1 MGGRINQRVDQVP
14 TGDITSVVAGDGLSG
29 GGSAGAVSL
38 AMDVNE
44 LSVVTA
50 VAADYIAIEDIGDN
64 STKKALISDIV
75 SLGDI
80 TAIVTAAASG
90 LSGGATSGDVT
101 LTLNLAGLTA
111 AQAFGADGAGVDV
124 TLHSATAGDYMLWDA
139 SEEKLILEGTNGAT
153 ALDVTDGNVV
163 VADGTLSVGGA
174 AVAGWADGNIVLAT
188 SVFT

>member
-50 VAADYIAIEDIGDN
+50 VGADYIAIEDIGDN

-124 TLHSATAGDYMLWDA
+124 TLHSATAGDYMMWDA
-139 SEEKLILEGTNGAT
+139 SDEKLIIEGTNGAT
-153 ALDVTDGNVV
+153 ALDVTDGNAVI
-163 VADGTLSVGGA
+163 ADGTLSLGGA
-174 AVAGWADGNIVLAT
+174 AAAGWADGNIVLAA

>member
-124 TLHSATAGDYMLWDA
+124 TLHSATAGDYMMWDA
-139 SEEKLILEGTNGAT
+139 SDEKLIIEGTNGAT
-153 ALDVTDGNVV
+153 ALDVTDGNAVI
-163 VADGTLSVGGA
+163 ADGTLSVGGA

>member
-38 AMDVNE
+38 ALDVNE
-44 LSVVTA
+44 LTGATA

-124 TLHSATAGDYMLWDA
+124 TLHSATAGDYMMWDA
-139 SEEKLILEGTNGAT
+139 SDEKLIIEGTNGAT
-153 ALDVTDGNVV
+153 ALDVTDGNAVI
-163 VADGTLSVGGA
+163 ADGTLSLGGA
-174 AVAGWADGNIVLAT
+174 AAAGWADGNIVLAA

>member
-29 GGSAGAVSL
+29 GGAAGAVSL

-101 LTLNLAGLTA
+101 LTLNLAGVTA

-124 TLHSATAGDYMLWDA
+124 TLHSTTAGDYAMFDA
-139 SEEKLILEGTNGAT
+139 SAAQWILEGTNSTT
-153 ALDVTDGNVV
+153 ALDVSDGNVV
-163 VADGTLSVGGA
+163 IGDGTLSVGGA
-174 AVAGWADGNIVLAT
+174 AVAGWADGNIVLAA

>member
-50 VAADYIAIEDIGDN
+50 VAADYLAIEDIGDN
-64 STKKALISDIV
+64 STKKALLSDIV

-124 TLHSATAGDYMLWDA
+124 TLHSATAGDYMMWDA
-139 SEEKLILEGTNGAT
+139 SDEKLIIEGTNGAT
-153 ALDVTDGNVV
+153 ALDVTDGNAVI
-163 VADGTLSVGGA
+163 ADGTLSLGGA
-174 AVAGWADGNIVLAT
+174 AAAGWADGNIVLAA

>member
-29 GGSAGAVSL
+29 GGAAGAVSL
-38 AMDVNE
+38 ALDVNE
-44 LSVVTA
+44 LTVATA

-124 TLHSATAGDYMLWDA
+124 TLHSATAGDYMMWDA
-139 SEEKLILEGTNGAT
+139 SDEKLIIEGTNGAT
-153 ALDVTDGNVV
+153 ALDVTDGNAVI
-163 VADGTLSVGGA
+163 ADGTLSLGGA
-174 AVAGWADGNIVLAT
+174 AAAGWADGNIVLAA

>member
-124 TLHSATAGDYMLWDA
+124 TLHSATAGDYMMWDA
-139 SEEKLILEGTNGAT
+139 SDEKLIIEGTNGAT
-153 ALDVTDGNVV
+153 ALDVTDGNAVI
-163 VADGTLSVGGA
+163 ADGTLSLGGA
-174 AVAGWADGNIVLAT
+174 AAAGWADGNIVLAA

>member
-124 TLHSATAGDYMLWDA
+124 TLHSATAGDYMMWDA
-139 SEEKLILEGTNGAT
+139 SDEKLIIEGTNGAT
-153 ALDVTDGNVV
+153 ALDVTDGNAVI
-163 VADGTLSVGGA
+163 ADGTRSLGGA
-174 AVAGWADGNIVLAT
+174 AAAGWADGNIVLAA

>member
-38 AMDVNE
+38 AVDVNE

-50 VAADYIAIEDIGDN
+50 VAADYIAIEDVGDN

-124 TLHSATAGDYMLWDA
+124 TFHSETAGDYALWDA

>member
-1 MGGRINQRVDQVP
+1 MGGPINPRGAQVP

-38 AMDVNE
+38 ALDVNE
-44 LSVVTA
+44 LTVATA

-124 TLHSATAGDYMLWDA
+124 TLHSATAGDYMMWDA
-139 SEEKLILEGTNGAT
+139 SDEKLIIEGTNGAT
-153 ALDVTDGNVV
+153 ALDVTDGNAVI
-163 VADGTLSVGGA
+163 ADGTLSLGGA
-174 AVAGWADGNIVLAT
+174 AAAGWADGNIVLAA

>member
-50 VAADYIAIEDIGDN
+50 GAADYIAIEDIGDN

-124 TLHSATAGDYMLWDA
+124 TLHSATAGDYMMWDA
-139 SEEKLILEGTNGAT
+139 SDEKLIIEGTNGAT
-153 ALDVTDGNVV
+153 ALDVTDGNAVI
-163 VADGTLSVGGA
+163 ADGTLSLGGA
-174 AVAGWADGNIVLAT
+174 AAAGWADGNIVLAA

>member
-38 AMDVNE
+38 ALDVNE
-44 LSVVTA
+44 LTVATA

-124 TLHSATAGDYMLWDA
+124 TLHSATAGDYMMWDA
-139 SEEKLILEGTNGAT
+139 SDEKLIIEGTNGAT
-153 ALDVTDGNVV
+153 ALDVTDGNAVI
-163 VADGTLSVGGA
+163 ADGTLSLGGA
-174 AVAGWADGNIVLAT
+174 AAAGWADGNIVLAA

>member
-38 AMDVNE
+38 ALDVNE

-124 TLHSATAGDYMLWDA
+124 TLHSATAGDYMMWDA
-139 SEEKLILEGTNGAT
+139 SDEKLIIEGTNGAT
-153 ALDVTDGNVV
+153 ALDVTDGNAVI
-163 VADGTLSVGGA
+163 ADGTLSLGGA
-174 AVAGWADGNIVLAT
+174 AAAGWADGNIVLAA

>member
-38 AMDVNE
+38 ALDVNE
-44 LSVVTA
+44 LTVATA

-124 TLHSATAGDYMLWDA
+124 TFHSATAGDYALWDA

-163 VADGTLSVGGA
+163 VADGTLSLGGA
-174 AVAGWADGNIVLAT
+174 AAAGWADGNIVLAA